1 MLKDLIC
8 KELRLDMHQALWAF
22 LLLAALLLIP
32 QWLYYI
38 AFIYLFILVMVVA
51 QTDKANNNLIF
62 ATLLPVR
69 KKDIV
74 TARTWTIVG
83 WELAYIFIAA
93 ICAVVRLRLYPENNT
108 ASMNT
113 NFAFFGTAFLMY
125 AIFNAIYVPGSYKK
139 PYRMLWPLLGGALIS
154 VAVAAILNTL
164 PLVIPAVST
173 LFNDAGLG
181 HLPYQ
186 LAALAVGIAAFAC
199 ATIWANKKAAAN
211 FEMVDL

>member
-1 MLKDLIC
+1 MLRDLIY
-8 KELRLDMHQALWAF
+8 KELRLNMHPGESAF
-22 LLLAALLLIP
+22 LVLAALLLIP
-32 QWLYYI
+32 QWPYYI
-38 AFIYLFILVMVVA
+38 AFIYVFILLMTVV
-51 QTDKANNNLIF
+51 QTDKANNDLIF
-62 ATLLPVR
+62 VTLLPVR

-83 WELAYIFIAA
+83 WELAYILVAA
-93 ICAVVRLRLYPENNT
+93 VCAVVRLRFFPKDNT
-108 ASMNT
+108 ASMNS
-113 NFAFFGTAFLMY
+113 NFAFFGTAFLTY

-139 PYRMLWPLLGGALIS
+139 PYRMLWPLLGGAVIS

-164 PLVIPAVST
+164 PLVIPAVSR
-173 LFNDAGLG
+173 LFNDTGLG

-211 FEMVDL
+211 FEMIDL